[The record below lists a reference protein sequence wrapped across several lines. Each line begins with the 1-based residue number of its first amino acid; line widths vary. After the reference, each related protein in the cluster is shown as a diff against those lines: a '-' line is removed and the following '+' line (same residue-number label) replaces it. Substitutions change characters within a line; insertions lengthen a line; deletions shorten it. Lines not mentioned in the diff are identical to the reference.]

1 MIAGPS
7 SVVTREYKENAEIEP
22 YRSGQTPPSATLVS
36 GSGIL
41 NVHKIGDE
49 ADGRHGGPANCAV
62 TTRRRQGTGV
72 YSGRLAAWS
81 GHVQGTFDSMERA
94 FTADV

>member
-7 SVVTREYKENAEIEP
+7 SVVTREYKENAETEP
-22 YRSGQTPPSATLVS
+22 YRSGHTPRSATLVS

-49 ADGRHGGPANCAV
+49 VDGRHGGPANCAV
-62 TTRRRQGTGV
+62 TSRRRQRTGV

-81 GHVQGTFDSMERA
+81 GRVQRTFDSAERA
-94 FTADV
+94 CAANV